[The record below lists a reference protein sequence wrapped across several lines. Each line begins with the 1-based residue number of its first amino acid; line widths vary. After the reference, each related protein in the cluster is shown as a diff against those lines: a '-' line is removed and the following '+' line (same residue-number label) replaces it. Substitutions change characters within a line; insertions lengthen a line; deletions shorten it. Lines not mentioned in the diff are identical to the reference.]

1 MQQKGGTVILH
12 GYTHQNNKEEVSEE
26 GYEFW
31 KRKENAPL
39 EMDIEKYVYDKVG
52 KAIKECV
59 KNNIYPLG
67 FEAPHYAMDMRAYKE
82 FKKYFS
88 TYVGQYQ
95 SSNKRFTSAAYPYI
109 LKDTETFNILI
120 AENLGYIEKENPLW
134 LKEIQEN
141 FRQIS
146 MVRGYTAGV
155 FFHSYIDI
163 NYLKELVDYFK
174 NQNVDF

>member
-1 MQQKGGTVILH
+1 
-12 GYTHQNNKEEVSEE
+12 
-26 GYEFW
+26 
-31 KRKENAPL
+31 
-39 EMDIEKYVYDKVG
+39 
-52 KAIKECV
+52 
-59 KNNIYPLG
+59 
-67 FEAPHYAMDMRAYKE
+67 MDMRAYKE

-141 FRQIS
+141 F
-146 MVRGYTAGV
+146 VR
-155 FFHSYIDI
+155 S
-163 NYLKELVDYFK
+163 LW
-174 NQNVDF
+174 